1 MVDVSRS
8 KSSRQK
14 AETKKFVIDS
24 YKRGNSTNGDI
35 KFIEEM
41 LMSGKNSDE
50 QNRVTEEVLGSYA
63 QALFG
68 IDEDGKYINSF
79 DYIDPATGDVVE
91 REGCILEDILT
102 NPEALNS
109 AKDGYTFQNMQ
120 SNRPLYR
127 VYVKDRD
134 GVIQPVDM
142 SPKDV

>member
-41 LMSGKNSDE
+41 SMSSKNSDE

-79 DYIDPATGDVVE
+79 DYIDPATGDIVE
-91 REGCILEDILT
+91 REGY
-102 NPEALNS
+102 S
-109 AKDGYTFQNMQ
+109 Y
-120 SNRPLYR
+120 
-127 VYVKDRD
+127 
-134 GVIQPVDM
+134 QPR
-142 SPKDV
+142 SSK